1 MNANPKI
8 LTTRVFRAGNSVAV
22 RIPAQFKLAEGE
34 VTIEQRAGGL
44 FITDKRGDWASFFR
58 GEPVDFPFTAK
69 ELRDHRPERPVD
81 ISWVSDLSA
90 PERGAAAR
98 KAPASRLRPKKTA
111 AKKAARKA
119 PAKKSA
125 R

>member
-8 LTTRVFRAGNSVAV
+8 LTTRVFRAGNSLAV

-44 FITDKRGDWASFFR
+44 FINDKRGDWASFFR

-69 ELRDHRPERPVD
+69 ELRHTGPHREVD
-81 ISWVSDLSA
+81 TSWADDSA
-90 PERGAAAR
+90 ASPR
-98 KAPASRLRPKKTA
+98 KAPASRVRPKKIV
-111 AKKAARKA
+111 
-119 PAKKSA
+119 AKKSVA
-125 R
+125 KNAVKKVRAKKSV